1 MARVPMLTMLLA
13 GCALAAQTQQAPAPA
28 MAAAPAPTPAPTPT
42 PAPAP
47 AVRLSLRE
55 ALQTALKNNLQVE
68 ISQQQREVTRSGVTT
83 ALGAFDWNLAASLG
97 LSRLETASSAPAGLK
112 NSQAIDTFNVATTR
126 NLNAQLSRPFEWGGS
141 LNLQY
146 QPAFSYSRGDYSGS
160 TVAAN
165 NGPYSTSNP
174 YSGTFSAT
182 YNQNFLQGFG
192 LEVTTAPLVIARK
205 NAAAADY
212 TFQLAMVSL
221 VASTEAQ
228 YWAVVQ
234 AQKTLENGQISL
246 KLAQQQLDENNLR
259 LRVGTMAPLD
269 VISAEAQVATAEQ
282 NIITDQAALDNAKD
296 TLIIALFPNG
306 ERPAGLE
313 LTDEPNLAHTQVTE
327 EQAVDQALK
336 HRLELKVSQNTR
348 DVSDLQLTVAQ
359 DKLKPQLNGYVSY
372 TGGSDTYNSLDS
384 VNSDLAGAK
393 YPGYS
398 IGLSLAMPIQN
409 RVARGGLASARATL
423 RGNELALR
431 NLELSI
437 TLAVRTAVR
446 NINATEKEV
455 KAAEKTRYLQEKTLE
470 AEQKKFQNGM
480 STNFNVLQ
488 DMTNLDQARANETA
502 AQIAY
507 ATAVTALEQALG
519 DLLEARNFSV
529 Q

>member
-1 MARVPMLTMLLA
+1 MVTMLLA
-13 GCALAAQTQQAPAPA
+13 GCALAAQTGAPTAAQAPAA
-28 MAAAPAPTPAPTPT
+28 
-42 PAPAP
+42 AP

-68 ISQQQREVTRSGVTT
+68 ISQQQREGTRSAVTS
-83 ALGAFDWNLAASLG
+83 ALGAFDWNLAATLEI
-97 LSRLETASSAPAGLK
+97 SRLETASSAPAGLK
-112 NSQAIDTFNVATTR
+112 NAQAIDTFNIATSR
-126 NLNAQLSRPFEWGGS
+126 DLNAQLSRPFEWGGS

-146 QPAFSYSRGDYSGS
+146 QPVFSYSRGVYSGS
-160 TVAAN
+160 TVASN

-174 YSGTFSAT
+174 YNGTFTAT
-182 YNQNFLQGFG
+182 YSQNFLQGFG

-212 TFQLAMVSL
+212 TFQLAMITL

-234 AQKTLENGQISL
+234 AQKNLENGQISL

-269 VISAEAQVATAEQ
+269 VISAEAQVATAEKV
-282 NIITDQAALDNAKD
+282 IITDQAALDNAKD
-296 TLIIALFPNG
+296 ALIIALFPNG
-306 ERPAGLE
+306 ERPASLE
-313 LTDEPNLAHTQVTE
+313 LTDGPDLGHTQVTE

-336 HRLELKVSQNTR
+336 HRLELKFSQNTR
-348 DVSDLQLTVAQ
+348 DVNNLQLTVAQ
-359 DKLKPQLNGYVSY
+359 DKLKPQLSGYVGYS
-372 TGGSDTYNSLDS
+372 GGSDTYNSLDS

-393 YPGYS
+393 YPGYTV
-398 IGLSLAMPIQN
+398 GLSLAMPIQN
-409 RVARGGLASARATL
+409 RVARGNLAAARATL
-423 RGNELALR
+423 RGSELTLR
-431 NLELSI
+431 NQELSI
-437 TLAVRTAVR
+437 TLEVRTAVR
-446 NINATEKEV
+446 NIDATEKEV
-455 KAAEKTRYLQEKTLE
+455 KAAEKARYLQEKTLE

-488 DMTNLDQARANETA
+488 DMTNLDQARATETT
-502 AQIAY
+502 AQIDY
-507 ATAVTALEQALG
+507 ATAVTALEKALG